1 LFLDQ
6 ENFSILSLIRANTYF
21 RRFAMD
27 QHTQSDVW
35 IYRICIV
42 MLGLVV
48 LVSLGGSI
56 LLSIQERV
64 IPEALVALGSAAV
77 GSLAGLLA
85 PSPIHRR

>member
-1 LFLDQ
+1 
-6 ENFSILSLIRANTYF
+6 
-21 RRFAMD
+21 MD
-27 QHTQSDVW
+27 RQTQSDVW
-35 IYRICIV
+35 IYRICV
-42 MLGLVV
+42 ATLGLVV
-48 LVSLGGSI
+48 LVSLSGCI